1 MFKADNKLSSQY
13 MLSHYFNNINC
24 FSTLLFCLY
33 FSSIFFLI
41 YLVSFLH
48 FFNSLRM
55 FKHLWRGSK
64 IFTAEYRFFFLKYVY
79 VLKCNFLWW
88 KKEWMKHIKRRK
100 RRVESFIAENYLRN
114 RRNNIDNGQQ
124 VNFH

>member
-64 IFTAEYRFFFLKYVY
+64 IFTAEYRFFFFKVCIRIKMQFFMMKERMNETYKKKKKKGGIVY
-79 VLKCNFLWW
+79 CRKLFAEQ
-88 KKEWMKHIKRRK
+88 KE
-100 RRVESFIAENYLRN
+100 
-114 RRNNIDNGQQ
+114 
-124 VNFH
+124 